1 MCAQLQSYEAW
12 FLFWQTL
19 GIVLIK
25 DNVTNYGDV
34 VYSLHSKE
42 TVPLSINIKLKKI
55 TTDIGWLLL
64 LAVLC
69 VNRVT

>member
-25 DNVTNYGDV
+25 DNVTDYGDI

-42 TVPLSINIKLKKI
+42 TVPLSINIKKLQL
-55 TTDIGWLLL
+55 TLVDSYYLPCF
-64 LAVLC
+64 VLI
-69 VNRVT
+69 VLHK